1 MTRAAPLT
9 CWSAAACGCRASP
22 NTLRRWSSSS
32 ASTRTT
38 RRSRR
43 RFSSVAESL
52 RGSLL
57 IAGPQLL
64 DPNFRRTVVLIAD
77 HGDEGAMGVILN
89 RPSGMSVSDAAPDL
103 EPLVGSEAPIFAG
116 GPVQPTSGVVLAEVT
131 EADEPIFDDV
141 VLVPGLGELAD
152 VVDGAGR
159 IRVFAGYAGWGAG
172 QLEDELAPGARII
185 APARPA
191 DVFCDDPETLWGT
204 VLERKGG
211 QFALVAR
218 MPEDPSLN

>member
-1 MTRAAPLT
+1 
-9 CWSAAACGCRASP
+9 
-22 NTLRRWSSSS
+22 
-32 ASTRTT
+32 
-38 RRSRR
+38 
-43 RFSSVAESL
+43 VAEAL
-52 RGSLL
+52 RGSLV

-89 RPSGMSVSDAAPDL
+89 RPSGMSVADAAPDL
-103 EPLVGSEAPIFAG
+103 EPLVGSDAPIFAG

-131 EADEPIFDDV
+131 VPRGDAGGEPLAIYEPIVEDV

-152 VVDGAGR
+152 VIDGAGR
-159 IRVFAGYAGWGAG
+159 IRVFAGYAGWGPG
-172 QLEDELAPGARII
+172 QLEDEITRDDWIVD
-185 APARPA
+185 PARAA
-191 DVFCDDPETLWGT
+191 DVFCEDAESLWGS